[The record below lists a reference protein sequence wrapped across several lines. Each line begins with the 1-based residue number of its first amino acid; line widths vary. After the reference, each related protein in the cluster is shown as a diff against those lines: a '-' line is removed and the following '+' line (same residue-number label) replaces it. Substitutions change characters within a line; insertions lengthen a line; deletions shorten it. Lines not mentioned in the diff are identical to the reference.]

1 LRRFKRECHAGNSD
15 ASTRAFNNPSPQKT
29 FTNLPQLIYNA
40 ALRRKNKR
48 TGGRREGVVSMIL
61 VTNDD
66 GVYSPGIQILAKRL
80 RALDSVVIV
89 APDRERSAA
98 GHSMTLHRPLLIE
111 EVRESVYSV
120 NGTPTDCVNI
130 AVKGLLKETPRLVVS
145 GINKGPNLGD
155 DVTYSGTV
163 AGAIEGILLGIP
175 SFSVSLVAREGF
187 LFAEAAE
194 VALRTA
200 GQVLTMGLP
209 AGTLLNINVP
219 NLPVSEIQ
227 GTLIT
232 RLGKRIYHQMTVERV
247 DPRGKKYYWIG
258 GGDPDWEREEGTDF
272 DAVDRKFVSV
282 TPLHLDMTD
291 YASFDR
297 LRSLEAMSYE
307 PSSHRS
313 GE

>member
-1 LRRFKRECHAGNSD
+1 
-15 ASTRAFNNPSPQKT
+15 
-29 FTNLPQLIYNA
+29 
-40 ALRRKNKR
+40 
-48 TGGRREGVVSMIL
+48 MIL

-80 RALDSVVIV
+80 RELDTVTIV

-111 EVRESVYSV
+111 EIKDSVFSV
-120 NGTPTDCVNI
+120 NGTPTDCINI
-130 AVKGLLKETPRLVVS
+130 AVKGLLKEMPRLIVS

-175 SFSVSLVAREGF
+175 AIAVSLSARGDF
-187 LFAEAAE
+187 RFADAAE
-194 VALRTA
+194 VAFRSA
-200 GQVLTMGLP
+200 AAVLENGLP
-209 AGTLLNINVP
+209 AGTLLNINIP
-219 NLPVSEIQ
+219 NLPIAEMQ
-227 GTLIT
+227 GTRIT

-258 GGDPDWEREEGTDF
+258 GGEPDWEREEGTDF
-272 DAVDRKFVSV
+272 DAIDKKMVSI

-297 LRSLEAMSYE
+297 LKILEKSVYFPTPLSE
-307 PSSHRS
+307 SID
-313 GE
+313 

>member
-1 LRRFKRECHAGNSD
+1 
-15 ASTRAFNNPSPQKT
+15 
-29 FTNLPQLIYNA
+29 
-40 ALRRKNKR
+40 
-48 TGGRREGVVSMIL
+48 MIL

-66 GVYSPGIQILAKRL
+66 GVYSPGIQVLAKRL
-80 RALDSVVIV
+80 REIDKVVIV

-111 EVRESVYSV
+111 EVKESMYSV

-130 AVKGLLKETPRLVVS
+130 AVKGLLKEVPKLVVS

-175 SFSVSLVAREGF
+175 SFAISIAAREDF
-187 LFAEAAE
+187 RFAEAAE
-194 VALRTA
+194 VAFHTA
-200 GQVLTMGLP
+200 TRIVQDGLP

-219 NLPVSEIQ
+219 NVPVDKIE

-258 GGDPDWEREEGTDF
+258 GGEPDWEREEGTDL
-272 DAVDRKFVSV
+272 DAVDRKFVSI

-291 YASFDR
+291 YSSFDG
-297 LRSLEAMSYE
+297 LRSMEKMSYRE
-307 PSSHRS
+307 IARQGSA
-313 GE
+313 E

>member
-1 LRRFKRECHAGNSD
+1 LRE
-15 ASTRAFNNPSPQKT
+15 
-29 FTNLPQLIYNA
+29 
-40 ALRRKNKR
+40 
-48 TGGRREGVVSMIL
+48 
-61 VTNDD
+61 
-66 GVYSPGIQILAKRL
+66 
-80 RALDSVVIV
+80 LDTVVIV

-111 EVRESVYSV
+111 ELKESMYSV

-175 SFSVSLVAREGF
+175 SFAVSLAAREDF
-187 LFAEAAE
+187 RFAEAAE
-194 VALRTA
+194 VAARTA
-200 GQVLTMGLP
+200 GRIFQEGLP
-209 AGTLLNINVP
+209 TGTLLNINVP
-219 NLPVSEIQ
+219 NLPVGELR
-227 GTLIT
+227 GALIT

-258 GGDPDWEREEGTDF
+258 GGEPDWEREEGTDL
-272 DAVDRKFVSV
+272 DAVDRKYVSI

-291 YASFDR
+291 YSSFDR
-297 LRSLEAMSYE
+297 LRALERMEFSA
-307 PSSHRS
+307 PSNRS
-313 GE
+313 PE

>member
-1 LRRFKRECHAGNSD
+1 
-15 ASTRAFNNPSPQKT
+15 
-29 FTNLPQLIYNA
+29 
-40 ALRRKNKR
+40 
-48 TGGRREGVVSMIL
+48 MIL

-66 GVYSPGIQILAKRL
+66 GVYSPGIQMLAKRL
-80 RALDSVVIV
+80 RELDEVVIV

-111 EVRESVYSV
+111 EVKESVYSV

-130 AVKGLLKETPRLVVS
+130 AVKGLLKEAPRLVVS

-175 SFSVSLVAREGF
+175 SFAVSLAAREDF
-187 LFAEAAE
+187 RFTEAAE
-194 VALRTA
+194 VAFRTA
-200 GQVLTMGLP
+200 VQIFEQGLP
-209 AGTLLNINVP
+209 AGTLLNVNVP
-219 NLPVSEIQ
+219 NLPLSEIQ
-227 GTLIT
+227 GTRIT

-258 GGDPDWEREEGTDF
+258 GGEPDWEREEGTDL
-272 DAVDRKFVSV
+272 DAVDRKMVSV
-282 TPLHLDMTD
+282 TPLHLDFTD
-291 YASFDR
+291 YSSFDR
-297 LRSLEAMSYE
+297 LKPLEKMSYAL
-307 PSSHRS
+307 STVSGS

>member
-1 LRRFKRECHAGNSD
+1 
-15 ASTRAFNNPSPQKT
+15 
-29 FTNLPQLIYNA
+29 
-40 ALRRKNKR
+40 
-48 TGGRREGVVSMIL
+48 MIL

-66 GVYSPGIQILAKRL
+66 GVYSPGLQVLAKRL
-80 RALDSVVIV
+80 RELDAVVIV

-111 EVRESVYSV
+111 EIRESVYSV

-130 AVKGLLKETPRLVVS
+130 AVKGLIKESPRLVVS

-163 AGAIEGILLGIP
+163 AGAIEGTLLGIP
-175 SFSVSLVAREGF
+175 SFAVSLAAREDF
-187 LFAEAAE
+187 RFAEAAE
-194 VALRTA
+194 VAFRTA
-200 GQVLTMGLP
+200 VQVFEQGMP
-209 AGTLLNINVP
+209 QGTLLNINVP
-219 NLPVSEIQ
+219 NLPFSAIQ

-258 GGDPDWEREEGTDF
+258 GGEPDWERGEGTDL
-272 DAVDRKFVSV
+272 DAVDRRMVSV
-282 TPLHLDMTD
+282 TPLHLDLTD
-291 YASFDR
+291 YASFDI
-297 LRSLEAMSYE
+297 LKPLERMSYAE
-307 PSSHRS
+307 VPARRS

>member
-1 LRRFKRECHAGNSD
+1 
-15 ASTRAFNNPSPQKT
+15 
-29 FTNLPQLIYNA
+29 
-40 ALRRKNKR
+40 
-48 TGGRREGVVSMIL
+48 MIL

-66 GVYSPGIQILAKRL
+66 GVYSPGIQTLAKRL
-80 RALDSVVIV
+80 RELDQVVIV

-111 EVRESVYSV
+111 EIKESVYSV

-130 AVKGLLKETPRLVVS
+130 AVKGLLKEAPRLVVS

-163 AGAIEGILLGIP
+163 AGAIEGTLLGIP
-175 SFSVSLVAREGF
+175 SFAISLAAREDF
-187 LFAEAAE
+187 RFAEAAE
-194 VALRTA
+194 VAFRTA
-200 GQVLTMGLP
+200 VQIFEQGMP
-209 AGTLLNINVP
+209 AGTLLNVNVP
-219 NLPVSEIQ
+219 NLPLSEIR

-258 GGDPDWEREEGTDF
+258 GGEPDWEREEGTDL
-272 DAVDRKFVSV
+272 DAVDRRMISI
-282 TPLHLDMTD
+282 TPLHLDLTD
-291 YASFDR
+291 YSSFDK
-297 LRSLEAMSYE
+297 LKSLEKMSYAQAAV
-307 PSSHRS
+307 HRG

>member
-1 LRRFKRECHAGNSD
+1 
-15 ASTRAFNNPSPQKT
+15 
-29 FTNLPQLIYNA
+29 
-40 ALRRKNKR
+40 
-48 TGGRREGVVSMIL
+48 MIL

-66 GVYSPGIQILAKRL
+66 GVYSPGIQTLAKRL
-80 RALDSVVIV
+80 RELDQVVIV

-111 EVRESVYSV
+111 EIKEKVYSV

-175 SFSVSLVAREGF
+175 SFAVSLAAREDF
-187 LFAEAAE
+187 RFPEAAE
-194 VALRTA
+194 VAFRTA
-200 GQVLTMGLP
+200 VQIFEQGLP
-209 AGTLLNINVP
+209 QGTLLNVNVP
-219 NLPVSEIQ
+219 NVPLSELQ
-227 GTLIT
+227 GTTVT

-258 GGDPDWEREEGTDF
+258 GGEPDWEREAGTDL
-272 DAVDRKFVSV
+272 DAVDRKMVSI

-297 LRSLEAMSYE
+297 LKSLEALSYTQKTAG
-307 PSSHRS
+307 RS
-313 GE
+313 NE

>member
-1 LRRFKRECHAGNSD
+1 
-15 ASTRAFNNPSPQKT
+15 
-29 FTNLPQLIYNA
+29 
-40 ALRRKNKR
+40 
-48 TGGRREGVVSMIL
+48 MIL

-80 RALDSVVIV
+80 RNLDEVVIV

-111 EVRESVYSV
+111 EVKQSVYSV

-163 AGAIEGILLGIP
+163 AGAIEARLLGIP
-175 SFSVSLVAREGF
+175 SFAISLVAREDF
-187 LFAEAAE
+187 RFAEAAE
-194 VALRTA
+194 VALRAA
-200 GQVLTMGLP
+200 GMIFEQGMTE
-209 AGTLLNINVP
+209 GTLLNINVP
-219 NLPVSEIQ
+219 NLPLSEIR
-227 GTLIT
+227 GTQIT

-258 GGDPDWEREEGTDF
+258 GGEPDWEREAGTDF
-272 DAVDRKFVSV
+272 DAMDRGMVSI
-282 TPLHLDMTD
+282 TPLHLDLTD
-291 YASFDR
+291 YSVFDK
-297 LRSLEAMSYE
+297 LKPMEKLTYVRSLTSEE
-307 PSSHRS
+307 R
-313 GE
+313 

>member
-1 LRRFKRECHAGNSD
+1 
-15 ASTRAFNNPSPQKT
+15 
-29 FTNLPQLIYNA
+29 
-40 ALRRKNKR
+40 
-48 TGGRREGVVSMIL
+48 MIL

-66 GVYSPGIQILAKRL
+66 GVYSPGIQMLAKRL
-80 RALDSVVIV
+80 RELDRVVIV

-111 EVRESVYSV
+111 EIKESVYSV

-130 AVKGLLKETPRLVVS
+130 AVKGLLKEAPRLVVS

-163 AGAIEGILLGIP
+163 AGAIEGTLLGIP
-175 SFSVSLVAREGF
+175 SFAISLAAREDF
-187 LFAEAAE
+187 RFAEAAE
-194 VALRTA
+194 VAFQTA
-200 GQVLTMGLP
+200 VQIFEQGMP
-209 AGTLLNINVP
+209 AGTLLNVNVP
-219 NLPVSEIQ
+219 NLPLSEIR

-258 GGDPDWEREEGTDF
+258 GGEPDWEREEGTDL
-272 DAVDRKFVSV
+272 DAVDRGMISI
-282 TPLHLDMTD
+282 TPLHLDLTD
-291 YASFDR
+291 YSSFDK
-297 LRSLEAMSYE
+297 LKSLEKMSYAQAAV
-307 PSSHRS
+307 HRG

>member
-1 LRRFKRECHAGNSD
+1 
-15 ASTRAFNNPSPQKT
+15 
-29 FTNLPQLIYNA
+29 
-40 ALRRKNKR
+40 
-48 TGGRREGVVSMIL
+48 MIL

-66 GVYSPGIQILAKRL
+66 GVYSPGIQVLAKRL
-80 RALDSVVIV
+80 RELDSVVIV

-111 EVRESVYSV
+111 EIKASMYSV

-130 AVKGLLKETPRLVVS
+130 AVKGLMKETPRLVVS

-163 AGAIEGILLGIP
+163 AGAIECILLGIP
-175 SFSVSLVAREGF
+175 SFAVSLVAREDF

-194 VALRTA
+194 VALCTA
-200 GQVLTMGLP
+200 RQIMEQGLP
-209 AGTLLNINVP
+209 VGTLLNINVP
-219 NLPVSEIQ
+219 NLPLAETR
-227 GTLIT
+227 GTRIT

-272 DAVDRKFVSV
+272 DAIDRKFVSI

-291 YASFDR
+291 YAAFDR
-297 LRSLEAMSYE
+297 LRSLEAMSYAQRPKQGSAE
-307 PSSHRS
+307 
-313 GE
+313 